1 MRKVILSVVLAVAT
15 IAYAGCSTSGDGG
28 GGGAGGD
35 ELQAIS
41 FNGDTSVP
49 ATGASAIAI
58 DYSVGLASVISSMLG
73 ALAID
78 ASSESA
84 SVSPKLL
91 VDEEL
96 QICTNEPG
104 GTGGTGGAG
113 GTGTAVLNGNL
124 EDGEEVTLTLTNCKG
139 SPLSSAAINGRIV
152 LDIAT
157 AEPGGAGGAGGSG
170 PLAMLTSSVT
180 ANATLEEFTIGTD
193 TALEGGFAVDAILS
207 ISVFSFSPLDI
218 EVTEFELVLG
228 SSSVSIANLIAVE
241 ENGTLMLFACIN
253 ISTKIATSPL
263 AIEYFYPQGVLA
275 LDSQGFTLNSV
286 PEPESIGFDLS
297 SGRAV
302 PNSGMLRLFSGDLF
316 NCFPPE
322 AGVPPGDGSFATAS
336 FRLETDDA
344 LVDIRA
350 ETSSGTVY
358 ECTEE
363 WENLLDTL
371 RDVTAFDSCPCVNC
385 GTGGTGGSGGSG
397 GTGGT
402 GGGGECTFENLDQ
415 LKCDDRDI
423 YICTSTEGWQ
433 LFQDCQADSPSS
445 ECEEIPG
452 GVSCST

>member
-1 MRKVILSVVLAVAT
+1 MFRNSILAGFMVLAFTAMV
-15 IAYAGCSTSGDGG
+15 YVGCSSSENGGDGDGG
-28 GGGAGGD
+28 DGGD
-35 ELQAIS
+35 ALTAMS
-41 FNGDTSVP
+41 FDGETSVP

-58 DYSVGLASVISSMLG
+58 DYSVGLASVISSMLS

-96 QICTNEPG
+96 QICTNEP
-104 GTGGTGGAG
+104 GGTGGAG

-152 LDIAT
+152 LAIAT
-157 AEPGGAGGAGGSG
+157 AELVGAGGAGGAGGSG

-193 TALEGGFAVDAILS
+193 TALEGGFAVDAILA
-207 ISVFSFSPLDI
+207 ISVLSFSPLDI

-275 LDSQGFTLNSV
+275 LDFQGFTLNGV

-302 PNSGMLRLFSGDLF
+302 PNSGRLTLFSGDPL
-316 NCFPPE
+316 NCFQPRP
-322 AGVPPGDGSFATAS
+322 PPGDGSFATAA
-336 FRLETDDA
+336 FRLEADDA

-363 WENLLDTL
+363 WENLLETL

-402 GGGGECTFENLDQ
+402 GGAGLNCDFTNLDE
-415 LKCDDRDI
+415 LRCIETDI
-423 YICTSTEGWQ
+423 YLCTSTEGWQ
-433 LFQDCQADSPSS
+433 LFESCPSA
-445 ECEEIPG
+445 CEDDDPP
-452 GVSCST
+452 VCS